1 MKAVDYVNKYGEDLT
16 GSDEAKRDEAARALL
31 NDLMNELKEIMKA
44 RNISKDS
51 GAISV
56 IKELN
61 QKWNAINRKLSIPV
75 LNEDGFKKI
84 WLVQMPELEGH
95 I

>member
-1 MKAVDYVNKYGEDLT
+1 MKAVDYVEKYGEDLT
-16 GSDEAKRDEAARALL
+16 GEDNEKRDKAVRGLIS
-31 NDLMNELKEIMKA
+31 DMMGELKDIIKA
-44 RNISKDS
+44 RNISTDK

-56 IKELN
+56 VKELN

-75 LNEDGFKKI
+75 LSEDGFKKI
-84 WLVQMPELEGH
+84 MVNEIPSLKEH

>member
-1 MKAVDYVNKYGEDLT
+1 MKAVDYVNKYGEALT
-16 GSDEAKRDEAARALL
+16 GEDENKRNEAVNGLISD
-31 NDLMNELKEIMKA
+31 MMGELTDIMKT
-44 RNISKDS
+44 RNVSTDK
-51 GAISV
+51 GAFSV

-75 LNEDGFKKI
+75 LSEDGFKKI
-84 WLVQMPELEGH
+84 MAHGIPGLEQH